1 MYNTIVKLEIT
12 GLFGRFNY
20 KLDLPNTKSK
30 TFIIT
35 APNGYGK
42 STILRIIGNFSSGN
56 YYYFLHENFKKI
68 SFSLSDGDEV
78 IISQNFSDISNK
90 EITISSKKEGNNI
103 ITIQESSLDN
113 SIYAIDSVLPF
124 LTRISRSSW
133 RHDRTGEI
141 FDVSTIFE
149 RYGDNPL
156 LKRRMKNHSSK
167 WIEEI
172 TGSLN
177 IFSITTNR
185 LSYDLDKEYRDNKN
199 LLMVDNL
206 AADISEEIKSAIRQ
220 QFEAGRKN
228 ETSFPTRVIRSLNEN
243 RPIEKEEILS
253 LIDKVKKLEM
263 TYSPL
268 GLLSSSET
276 SGTFDEH
283 LNLED
288 RAGRIVL
295 KTYLTDILKKFSLFE
310 GLAGKLQLFCDSIN
324 ELVSFKKIETSADEG
339 IIIKIVD
346 RHNNKLEKLSVLSSG
361 EQHLLVLIGKLIFNT
376 KPNSLVLI
384 DEPEISFHPEWQEK
398 FLEIVEQIQ
407 VLNSFQL
414 LIATHSPYLIG
425 DRWENVIELAEQY
438 SDMESLVHL
447 GEI

>member
-1 MYNTIVKLEIT
+1 
-12 GLFGRFNY
+12 
-20 KLDLPNTKSK
+20 
-30 TFIIT
+30 
-35 APNGYGK
+35 
-42 STILRIIGNFSSGN
+42 
-56 YYYFLHENFKKI
+56 
-68 SFSLSDGDEV
+68 
-78 IISQNFSDISNK
+78 
-90 EITISSKKEGNNI
+90 
-103 ITIQESSLDN
+103 
-113 SIYAIDSVLPF
+113 
-124 LTRISRSSW
+124 
-133 RHDRTGEI
+133 
-141 FDVSTIFE
+141 
-149 RYGDNPL
+149 
-156 LKRRMKNHSSK
+156 
-167 WIEEI
+167 
-172 TGSLN
+172 
-177 IFSITTNR
+177 
-185 LSYDLDKEYRDNKN
+185 
-199 LLMVDNL
+199 
-206 AADISEEIKSAIRQ
+206 
-220 QFEAGRKN
+220 
-228 ETSFPTRVIRSLNEN
+228 
-243 RPIEKEEILS
+243 
-253 LIDKVKKLEM
+253 M

-276 SGTFDEH
+276 SETFDEH

-295 KTYLTDILKKFSLFE
+295 KTYLTDILNKFSLFE

-324 ELVSFKKIETSADEG
+324 ELISFKKIETSADEG

-346 RHNNKLEKLSVLSSG
+346 RHNTKLEKLSVLSSG